1 MGDLIMDFI
10 LKILI
15 ALIIALLL
23 HELTHLL
30 VIWYYKIPIKAIII
44 TKWTAVGFL
53 VDNEKY
59 MKDEKKLILLHFLPL
74 IWCLIIFIN
83 LNEPFLFVFP
93 LVNIFGGIGD
103 IYYFTKY
110 ITLPVDKRIEWANR
124 SDEKIRKSIIWIKEV

>member
-1 MGDLIMDFI
+1 MDFI
-10 LKILI
+10 LKMLI
-15 ALIIALLL
+15 ALVIALIL

-30 VIWYYKIPIKAIII
+30 VILYYKIPIKAIII
-44 TKWTAVGFL
+44 TKWTAFGFL

-74 IWCLIIFIN
+74 IWCLVIFIN

-110 ITLPVDKRIEWANR
+110 VTLPVDKRIEWANK